1 MDKEQ
6 EIRRLKEVML
16 PHVISQLR
24 PYQNEGVEIMKKR
37 TRWLECDD
45 MG

>member
-16 PHVISQLR
+16 PHVNSQLR
-24 PYQNEGVEIMKKR
+24 PYQKEGAELMQKR
-37 TRWLECDD
+37 SRWLECDD